1 MLSSERGELEY
12 QYQQVS
18 VWLISTHHIK
28 SLLSLEGTGVFQ
40 CNNQVAMNLVWERYP
55 WLLQED
61 DANAEADRQRRW
73 ELHAAATQACAA
85 VWLSGLRRL
94 AEGQS
99 KVSCP

>member
-1 MLSSERGELEY
+1 
-12 QYQQVS
+12 
-18 VWLISTHHIK
+18 
-28 SLLSLEGTGVFQ
+28 
-40 CNNQVAMNLVWERYP
+40 MNLVWERYP

-99 KVSCP
+99 KVSCPYKQTPNKLKPIGQGRNNGWKVTEDREEMEAAGCLQA